1 MKKITS
7 VSKTIAALIGLM
19 AFSGCADKTGK
30 DLEQE
35 TNPYSL
41 FEKGSNYLAQH
52 KYKDATRYFEQI
64 ERDHPASDL
73 APLAQI
79 RHTYSL
85 YESNKFDDA
94 ISVANEFI
102 QQYPVHPNADYIFY
116 LKALCYYDQIVD
128 VGRDQQLSVSA
139 IEAFDELLA
148 RFPESIYTKDANL
161 KREFAV
167 NSLAG
172 KEMEVAHYYLETT
185 DVMAAINR
193 YKNVVSYYQTSI
205 FTPEALFR
213 LTECYANIGV
223 LDEAKKYAAVL
234 GANYPKSK
242 WYAKAYA
249 TLQKNGA
256 APQPSLSQKG
266 SKA

>member
-1 MKKITS
+1 MKKIAS
-7 VSKTIAALIGLM
+7 VNNTAAALMGLLICC
-19 AFSGCADKTGK
+19 GCADKTDK
-30 DLEQE
+30 DLSEE
-35 TNPYSL
+35 TSPYVL

-52 KYKDATRYFEQI
+52 KYKDAARYFEQI

-73 APLAQI
+73 APLAEI
-79 RHTYSL
+79 RHAYSL

-94 ISVANEFI
+94 IAVTNEFI
-102 QQYPVHPNADYIFY
+102 QQYPVHPNADYVLY
-116 LKALCYYDQIVD
+116 LRALCYYDQIVD
-128 VGRDQQLSVSA
+128 VGRDQQLTSSA
-139 IEAFDELLA
+139 IESFDELLA
-148 RFPESIYTKDANL
+148 RFPDSIYIKDATL

-172 KEMEVAHYYLETT
+172 KEMEVAHYYLETS

-193 YKNVVSYYQTSI
+193 YKNVISYYQTSI
-205 FTPEALFR
+205 FAQEALFR
-213 LTECYANIGV
+213 LTECYASVGI

-249 TLQKNGA
+249 VLNDKTPKKKRSLLQKIW
-256 APQPSLSQKG
+256 
-266 SKA
+266 